1 MGGRGD
7 GPQAVIAA
15 IVSCRTELNI
25 PHAVACRALEVS
37 ESWFYKHRDRPPTVM
52 VQRRQQLDAA
62 IVEVFADQDGEYGSP
77 RVHAEMVER
86 PEFAR
91 LSVNTVAKRMRHK
104 GLRAKKRPV
113 RRSLT
118 RPDKQAP
125 KFENLLRRQ
134 FNPPAANV
142 SWCGDITEISTWE
155 GKLYLATVIDLWS
168 RRVIGFAIADHCKAP
183 LVCDAMRMAIAVRG
197 GTVAGVVMHTDRG
210 SQYTSHA
217 FTGLCAKHRIVQSMS
232 RAGSCHDNAAA
243 ESWFATL
250 KTELVYRI
258 ALPTRTFARQRVIAW
273 IDRYNRTRRHS
284 HCGLKFP
291 ITYEKINTPAAN
303 AA

>member
-1 MGGRGD
+1 M
-7 GPQAVIAA
+7 IAE
-15 IVSCRTELNI
+15 IVACRTELQI
-25 PHAVACRALEVS
+25 PHAVACRALGVS
-37 ESWFYKHRDRPPTVM
+37 ESWFYKHRDRPPTPTVC
-52 VQRRQQLDAA
+52 RRRELDVA
-62 IVEVFADQDGEYGSP
+62 IETVFADQDGEYGSP
-77 RVHAEMVER
+77 RVHAELIER
-86 PEFAR
+86 PTFAA
-91 LSVNTVAKRMRHK
+91 LSVNTVAERMRHK

-118 RPDKQAP
+118 RPDPQAP
-125 KFENLLRRQ
+125 KFANLLQRN

-142 SWCGDITEISTWE
+142 SWCGDITEIVTWE

-168 RRVIGFAIADHCKAP
+168 RRLLGFAVAEHCKAT

-197 GTVAGVVMHTDRG
+197 GHVAGVVMHTDRG

-217 FTGLCAKHRIVQSMS
+217 FTGLCSKHKITQSMS

-258 ALPTRTFARQRVIAW
+258 ALPTKAFARRRVIAW

-284 HCGLKFP
+284 HCGLKSP
-291 ITYEKINTPAAN
+291 INYEKINTPAAT

>member
-1 MGGRGD
+1 M
-7 GPQAVIAA
+7 IAA
-15 IVSCRTELNI
+15 IVACRTELGI
-25 PHAVACRALEVS
+25 PYAVSCRALDMS
-37 ESWFYKHRDRPPTVM
+37 QSWFYKHKDRPPTPTLA
-52 VQRRQQLDAA
+52 RRAALDTA
-62 IVEVFADQDGEYGSP
+62 IEAVFRAQDGEYGSP
-77 RVHAEMVER
+77 RVHAELIEGD
-86 PEFAR
+86 EFAA
-91 LSVNTVAKRMRHK
+91 LSVNTVAKRMHHK

-118 RPDKQAP
+118 RPDPAAP
-125 KFENLLRRQ
+125 KFANLLQRR

-142 SWCGDITEISTWE
+142 SWCGDITEIVTWE

-168 RRVIGFAIADHCKAP
+168 RRLIGFAIAEHCKAS
-183 LVCDAMRMAIAVRG
+183 LVTDALRMAIAMRG
-197 GTVAGVVMHTDRG
+197 GYVAGVVMHTDRG

-217 FTGLCAKHRIVQSMS
+217 FVGLCAKHSITQSMS

-258 ALPTRTFARQRVIAW
+258 ALQTKAFARQRIITW
-273 IDRYNRTRRHS
+273 IDRYNRDRRHS
-284 HCGLKFP
+284 HCNLKSP
-291 ITYEKINTPAAN
+291 ITYEKLHTPAAE

>member
-1 MGGRGD
+1 
-7 GPQAVIAA
+7 VIAE
-15 IVSCRTELNI
+15 IVACRTELQI
-25 PHAVACRALEVS
+25 PHAVACRALGVS
-37 ESWFYKHRDRPPTVM
+37 ESWFYKHKDRPPTPTVC
-52 VQRRQQLDAA
+52 RRRQLDAA
-62 IVEVFADQDGEYGSP
+62 IETVFADQDGEYGSP
-77 RVHAEMVER
+77 RVHAELIER
-86 PEFAR
+86 SGFAA
-91 LSVNTVAKRMRHK
+91 LSVNTVARRMRHK

-118 RPDKQAP
+118 RPDPQAP
-125 KFENLLRRQ
+125 KFANLLQRN

-142 SWCGDITEISTWE
+142 SWCGDITEIVTWE

-168 RRVIGFAIADHCKAP
+168 RRLLGFAIAEHCKAT

-197 GTVAGVVMHTDRG
+197 GQVAGVVMHTDRG

-217 FTGLCAKHRIVQSMS
+217 FTGLCSKHNITQSMS

-258 ALPTRTFARQRVIAW
+258 ALPTKAFARRRVIAW

-284 HCGLKFP
+284 HCGLKSP
-291 ITYEKINTPAAN
+291 INYEKINTPAAT

>member
-1 MGGRGD
+1 M
-7 GPQAVIAA
+7 IAG
-15 IVSCRTELNI
+15 IVACRTELQI
-25 PHAVACRALEVS
+25 PYAVACRALDVS
-37 ESWFYKHRDRPPTVM
+37 ESWFYKHKDRPPTAT
-52 VQRRQQLDAA
+52 VQRRERLDAA
-62 IVEVFADQDGEYGSP
+62 IETVFTDQDGEYGSP
-77 RVHAEMVER
+77 RVHAELVER
-86 PEFAR
+86 AEFTK
-91 LSVNTVAKRMRHK
+91 LSVNTVAERMRHK

-118 RPDKQAP
+118 RPDAQAP
-125 KFENLLRRQ
+125 KFENLLQRQ

-142 SWCGDITEISTWE
+142 AWCGDITEIVTWE

-168 RRVIGFAIADHCKAP
+168 RRLIGFAVAEHCRAP
-183 LVCDAMRMAIAVRG
+183 LVCDALRMAIAVRG
-197 GTVAGVVMHTDRG
+197 GQVAGVIMHTDRG

-217 FTGLCAKHRIVQSMS
+217 FTGLCTKHKIVQSMS

-258 ALPTRTFARQRVIAW
+258 ALPTKTLARQRVIAW

-284 HCGLKFP
+284 HCGLKSP
-291 ITYEKINTPAAN
+291 ITYEKINTPAAD

>member
-1 MGGRGD
+1 
-7 GPQAVIAA
+7 VIAGLVA
-15 IVSCRTELNI
+15 CRTELGI
-25 PHAVACRALEVS
+25 AHAVACRALEVS
-37 ESWFYKHRDRPPTVM
+37 ESWFYKHRGRPATATVL
-52 VQRRQQLDAA
+52 RREQLDLA
-62 IVEVFADQDGEYGSP
+62 VEEVFTAQDGEYGSP
-77 RVHAEMVER
+77 RVHAELVER
-86 PEFAR
+86 PEFAK
-91 LSVNTVAKRMRHK
+91 LSVNTVAQRMRHK

-125 KFENLLRRQ
+125 KFENLLQRQ

-142 SWCGDITEISTWE
+142 AWCGDITEIQTWD

-168 RRVIGFAIADHCKAP
+168 RRVIGFAIADNCKAP
-183 LVCDAMRMAIAVRG
+183 LVCDALRMAIAVRG
-197 GTVAGVVMHTDRG
+197 GQVAGVIMHTDRG

-217 FTGLCAKHRIVQSMS
+217 FTGLCTKHRIMQSMS

-258 ALPTRTFARQRVIAW
+258 ALPTKAFARQRVITW

-284 HCGLKFP
+284 HCGLKSP